1 MLRTVLCLSVA
12 LTAALPA
19 MAQDDVD
26 SLAADGSYAVVRAG
40 DRQMDCDQLYLAIQ
54 DLNTRASAPG
64 RELDARIEAN
74 IERGLPGSGT
84 GRAVGMASAAGLLPG
99 QAGQAAAMASLMGAA
114 AAERESQDAL
124 RREAQAMQPL
134 RARARHLWNLGQRKS
149 CSLLIV
155 PEDDYS
161 APIEEFPE

>member
-99 QAGQAAAMASLMGAA
+99 QAGQAAA
-114 AAERESQDAL
+114 
-124 RREAQAMQPL
+124 
-134 RARARHLWNLGQRKS
+134 RARHLWNLGQRKS